1 MRKIIFLPILIFLL
15 FASSLLFS
23 NTIIVDTTGA
33 GDYTTIQEG
42 INAATNGD
50 TVLVYPG
57 TYYENIN
64 YNGKN
69 ITVASLY
76 IITEADSFIHQTIID
91 GNQNGSVVIFESG
104 EDTTAVLCGF
114 TIQNGSGMP
123 YGYSSRGGGIFC
135 YGSNPTVKNC
145 VIKEN
150 TAGSGGGIC
159 CKSSVI
165 YLSDVIIKNNHVQY
179 NGGGIHFW
187 SNASANFDSENRCSI
202 FLNYASTGCDIRSIN
217 CNTMDI
223 ILDTFT
229 VMEPKD
235 YFVYPLDNFTFNIL
249 NCKVEPVNQ
258 DLYVSP
264 DGNDNNSGLTADEP
278 LKTISFALTK
288 IASDSTHPNTIHL
301 ANGIYSP
308 SLTGEIFPLNCR
320 SYVSII
326 GENEQNVILDG
337 NNLSNII
344 TCIWDDKHFY
354 IKNLTIQNGNCYL
367 GGGIYLGMSSDPT
380 LINVTLSNNT
390 STMGGAIYCGHECN
404 PIFDNVSIINN
415 TAQIGGGGFFYQH
428 SSPIFIN
435 CKIRENSAIE
445 PEAGGHGGIFCS
457 SESNLILINTELTDN
472 FATVD
477 VSGFSDLS
485 GTGDNPNSYLI
496 NCTVSNN
503 SLTPSCNLLANDVNL
518 TVINCIFRNYSQ
530 DEITFSNIQAPDT
543 LTISY
548 TNIEDSING
557 INTNDNGTIH
567 WLEGNMDE
575 DPQFL
580 GGEPFSYE
588 LTEGSPCIDAGTP
601 DTTGLNLP
609 ELDLAGN
616 PRIYNGRIDIGA
628 YEWQGGPG
636 IDEPDTSFI
645 NKLYLFQNKPNPF
658 SSSTTITFISADYER
673 IKDYKLS
680 IYNAKG
686 QLIKTYNGK
695 RDNFWVKTDIVW
707 DGTDKDGKKVSP
719 GVYFYKLSY
728 GKNSVARKMILLQ

>member
-1 MRKIIFLPILIFLL
+1 
-15 FASSLLFS
+15 
-23 NTIIVDTTGA
+23 
-33 GDYTTIQEG
+33 
-42 INAATNGD
+42 
-50 TVLVYPG
+50 
-57 TYYENIN
+57 
-64 YNGKN
+64 
-69 ITVASLY
+69 ITQNNSY
-76 IITEADSFIHQTIID
+76 IDSTIID
-91 GNQNGSVVIFESG
+91 GNQNGSVVTFESG

-123 YGYSSRGGGIFC
+123 YASSSRGGGIFC

-159 CKSSVI
+159 CKSSAI

-179 NGGGIHFW
+179 NGGGIFFW
-187 SNASANFDSENRCSI
+187 NDSSANFDSESRCSI
-202 FLNYASTGCDIRSIN
+202 FLNYAGAGCELRSNN
-217 CNTMDI
+217 CNTIDI
-223 ILDTFT
+223 IVDTFT

-235 YFVYPLDNFTFNIL
+235 YFVYPLDNFTFDIL
-249 NCKVEPVNQ
+249 NCKVNLLNQ

-264 DGNDNNSGLTADEP
+264 DGNDNNSGITPDEP

-288 IASDSTHPNTIHL
+288 IASDSTHPNTIYL
-301 ANGIYSP
+301 ANGIYSS

-326 GENEQNVILDG
+326 GEDEDFSILDG
-337 NNLSNII
+337 DNLFNII
-344 TCIWDDKHFY
+344 GCIFDDNHFY
-354 IKNLTIQNGNCYL
+354 IENLTIQNGNCYL
-367 GGGIYLGMSSDPT
+367 GGGIAIQVDSSPT
-380 LINVTLSNNT
+380 LKNVTLRSNT
-390 STMGGAIYCGHECN
+390 GTMGGAIYCGHGCI
-404 PIFDNVSIINN
+404 PIFDNVSILNN
-415 TAQIGGGGFFYQH
+415 TARTGGGGFFYQH

-435 CKIRENSAIE
+435 CKIRENSAVE
-445 PEAGGHGGIFCS
+445 PEVGGHGGILCQ
-457 SESNLILINTELTDN
+457 SESNLILMNTELTDN

-496 NCTVSNN
+496 NCTICNN
-503 SLTPSCNLLANDVNL
+503 SPTPRCIALSTDANL
-518 TVINCIFRNYSQ
+518 TLINCIVRNYSV
-530 DEITFSNIQAPDT
+530 DEIGFTPGLAPDT
-543 LTISY
+543 VTISY
-548 TNIEDSING
+548 TNIEDSIDA
-557 INTNDNGTIH
+557 INTNNNGTIN
-567 WLEGNMDE
+567 WLEGNIDSI
-575 DPQFL
+575 PQFV
-580 GGEPFSYE
+580 GGDPFSYQ

-609 ELDLAGN
+609 LTDLAGN
-616 PRIYNGRIDIGA
+616 PRIYNDTIDMGA

-658 SSSTTITFISADYER
+658 TTSTTITFISADYER

-707 DGTDKDGKKVSP
+707 DGTDENGNKVSP

-728 GKNSVARKMILLQ
+728 GKNSVIKKMILVR